1 MKILS
6 AIALALTCLAAN
18 IGAAAAA
25 INQPAPAFS
34 ALDSYGNRVSLGDYA
49 DKMVILEWTNHLCP
63 FVQKHY
69 DSGSMQ
75 ALQKKYTGQGV
86 VWLSV
91 ISSAEGKQG
100 HVSPEQANQLTGS
113 REAMPSAVLID
124 AEGKMGRLYGA
135 KTTPHMYIIDRQG
148 ILRYMGAIDSIRSA
162 NTADIPRATNYLDKG
177 MSELLA
183 GRPVSEAVTRAYGC
197 TVKY

>member
-75 ALQKKYTGQGV
+75 ALQKKYTGHGV